1 MRSFFLLGLLA
12 SVVAAVSAAS
22 LPKEVPMDV
31 KHLYPEDGVYDK
43 TRNLFYRSNLWRGRI
58 TVYDPRNKS
67 HFNVHVPGVS
77 SNGNGEQQMAGVSIS
92 SYNNANRFFCVA
104 KNKNDFN
111 FGNQKPG
118 PSSFHAFELP
128 LKESSKP
135 IFQVYFEDVQKQFK
149 QQTGTRPFGPVD
161 VTQDHDGNSYVA
173 FALGIPAIAK
183 ISPDGKQVTAWA
195 SEKSN
200 GSQRPGYTGLQF
212 DPRSNRI
219 LALGG
224 PRPLTV
230 FDVTQKN
237 PKPQPVQ
244 INGNFGT
251 TDGTEKLTYVPVN
264 GKSVMVA
271 ARAPYA
277 IAFHSDDN
285 WKSAWIKKTKND
297 QLKNIGFTAVVEY
310 DVGRQKGLYASSA
323 YFSEGANG
331 DRSNFPLIGMDA
343 SILY

>member
-1 MRSFFLLGLLA
+1 M
-12 SVVAAVSAAS
+12 
-22 LPKEVPMDV
+22 
-31 KHLYPEDGVYDK
+31 
-43 TRNLFYRSNLWRGRI
+43 
-58 TVYDPRNKS
+58 
-67 HFNVHVPGVS
+67 
-77 SNGNGEQQMAGVSIS
+77 
-92 SYNNANRFFCVA
+92 
-104 KNKNDFN
+104 
-111 FGNQKPG
+111 
-118 PSSFHAFELP
+118 
-128 LKESSKP
+128 
-135 IFQVYFEDVQKQFK
+135 
-149 QQTGTRPFGPVD
+149 
-161 VTQDHDGNSYVA
+161 
-173 FALGIPAIAK
+173 
-183 ISPDGKQVTAWA
+183 
-195 SEKSN
+195 
-200 GSQRPGYTGLQF
+200 
-212 DPRSNRI
+212 
-219 LALGG
+219 
-224 PRPLTV
+224 
-230 FDVTQKN
+230 TQKN